1 MKQVTF
7 EEYISDYQIVS
18 VNNVDLIDKCGL
30 TSVFDELDGSGTCFL
45 MAFNHG
51 GYIQLNFEGTF
62 VLVLGSFQYADSDW
76 RKIVRHLYDWCD
88 GEYFEAVTAAS
99 QTIAEIDALLAEY
112 PREVK

>member
-1 MKQVTF
+1 MTDLTKPTF

-62 VLVLGSFQYADSDW
+62 CLTLGSFQYADSDW
-76 RKIVRHLYDWCD
+76 KNIVRHLYEWCQ
-88 GEYFEAVTAAS
+88 GEYF
-99 QTIAEIDALLAEY
+99 
-112 PREVK
+112 